1 MPDAVWVYGVRDG
14 AAASAPAGRGVDPAH
29 PIELVHHRGLAAV
42 TSLVDRD
49 EFGEEALRET
59 LEDLDKLE
67 ALARA
72 HERVLDDALHRGA
85 VVPLRICTIYAS
97 GERVREMLEREH
109 EPLRDALERLR
120 GKSEWGVKAYAPAAE
135 PQAATAAKAPASG
148 AEYLARKSAAR
159 SAADT
164 SRQALD
170 AAVET
175 VYERLAERTA
185 GAVLSPAQDRRL
197 TGRDGEMVLN
207 AAYLVADADIPAFHS
222 LVAELEGS
230 YGVEL
235 EVTGPWPA
243 YHFSG

>member
-1 MPDAVWVYGVRDG
+1 
-14 AAASAPAGRGVDPAH
+14 
-29 PIELVHHRGLAAV
+29 
-42 TSLVDRD
+42 
-49 EFGEEALRET
+49 
-59 LEDLDKLE
+59 
-67 ALARA
+67 
-72 HERVLDDALHRGA
+72 
-85 VVPLRICTIYAS
+85 
-97 GERVREMLEREH
+97 MLEREH
-109 EPLRDALERLR
+109 KPLVEALGRLR
-120 GKSEWGVKAYAPAAE
+120 GKSEWGVKAYAPAAG

-207 AAYLVADADIPAFHS
+207 AAYLVVDADIPAFHS

>member
-14 AAASAPAGRGVDPAH
+14 AAAGAPAGHGVDPARR
-29 PIELVHHRGLAAV
+29 IELVHHGGLAAL
-42 TSLVDRD
+42 TSRVDLD
-49 EFGEEALRET
+49 EFGEDALREA
-59 LEDLDKLE
+59 LEDLGRLE
-67 ALARA
+67 AIARA
-72 HERVLDDALHRGA
+72 HERVLDDALHHGA
-85 VVPLRICTIYAS
+85 VVPLRICTIYAND
-97 GERVREMLEREH
+97 ERVREMLEREH
-109 EPLRDALERLR
+109 EPLREALERLR
-120 GKSEWGVKAYAPAAE
+120 GKSEWGVKAYAPA
-135 PQAATAAKAPASG
+135 PGPAPATTPATG
-148 AEYLARKSAAR
+148 AEYLARKRAAL
-159 SAADT
+159 SDAET

-185 GAVLSPAQDRRL
+185 GAVMSPAQDRRL
-197 TGRDGEMVLN
+197 TGRAGEMVLN
-207 AAYLVADADIPAFHS
+207 AAYLVEDTQIPAFHS

>member
-1 MPDAVWVYGVRDG
+1 MTDAVWVYGVRDG
-14 AAASAPAGRGVDPAH
+14 AAASAPAGRGVDQAH
-29 PIELVHHRGLAAV
+29 PIELVRHRGVAAV
-42 TSLVDRD
+42 TSRVDVD
-49 EFGEEALRET
+49 AFGEDALREA
-59 LEDLDKLE
+59 LEDLDRLE

-72 HERVLDDALHRGA
+72 HERVLDDALHRGS
-85 VVPLRICTIYAS
+85 VVPFRICTIYAS
-97 GERVREMLEREH
+97 EERVREMLEREH
-109 EPLRDALERLR
+109 EPLREALERLR
-120 GKSEWGVKAYAPAAE
+120 GKSEWGVKAYAPA
-135 PQAATAAKAPASG
+135 PGPPSAAAPASG
-148 AEYLARKSAAR
+148 AEYLARKRAAR
-159 SAADT
+159 SAAET

-175 VYERLAERTA
+175 VYDRLAERSA

-197 TGRDGEMVLN
+197 TGRAGEMVLN
-207 AAYLVADADIPAFHS
+207 AAYLVEDADIPAFQS